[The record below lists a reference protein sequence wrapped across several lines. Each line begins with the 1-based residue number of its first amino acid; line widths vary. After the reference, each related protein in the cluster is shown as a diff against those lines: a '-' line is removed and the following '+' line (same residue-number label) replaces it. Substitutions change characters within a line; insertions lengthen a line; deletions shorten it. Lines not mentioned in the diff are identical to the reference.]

1 MKWGVEGAVAAVA
14 DVGMHVDKV
23 VDLLGIQLTR
33 RITLAT
39 TMDSLEGT
47 DQLKREMR
55 GRPLRGVALVGRA
68 VPSVV
73 VLVAVLAMERMLKE
87 NVHVGHMNAAVG
99 LDVG

>member
-1 MKWGVEGAVAAVA
+1 MKWGVEGAVVV
-14 DVGMHVDKV
+14 DVGIHVDKA

-39 TMDSLEGT
+39 TMDSLVGT

-55 GRPLRGVALVGRA
+55 ERPLRGVALVGHA
-68 VPSVV
+68 FPSVV
-73 VLVAVLAMERMLKE
+73 VLVAVLATERMLKE
-87 NVHVGHMNAAVG
+87 NVHVGYMNAAVG